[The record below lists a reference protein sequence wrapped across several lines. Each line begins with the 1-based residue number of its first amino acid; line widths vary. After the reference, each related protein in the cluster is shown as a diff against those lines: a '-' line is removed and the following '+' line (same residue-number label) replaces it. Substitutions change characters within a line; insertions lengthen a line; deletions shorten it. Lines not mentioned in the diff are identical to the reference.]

1 MDIWLIGS
9 MALLTFFTR
18 YLPFA
23 LARQLA
29 FASRWQSLSSYISIA
44 MLSAIAAKTTLVREQ
59 QLQPVLSNPLLPA
72 VLVTLTC
79 TVAGLPRGL
88 SFMLGLLV
96 FLLCR

>member
-1 MDIWLIGS
+1 MDIWLISG
-9 MALLTFFTR
+9 MALLTFATR
-18 YLPFA
+18 YLPFS

-29 FASRWQSLSSYISIA
+29 FASRWQSLSRYISIA
-44 MLSAIAAKTTLVREQ
+44 MLSAIVVKTTLVREQ

-72 VLVTLTC
+72 ALITLFC
-79 TVAGLPRGL
+79 AVAGLPRGL